1 MVEYSTTTIERQG
14 VFVDGNITY
23 DINTRVVN
31 DSLERLVCNIT
42 KVVKGKVPDGNGGM
56 VEGNEPVSIGFIS
69 FEQGRQTSQLIQD
82 ENIIQYLTR
91 FQEIYNEVM
100 GITGVQQAK
109 K

>member
-1 MVEYSTTTIERQG
+1 MVEYLTTTIEKQG

-23 DINTRVVN
+23 DISTRVVN
-31 DSLERLVCNIT
+31 DNLERLVCNIT
-42 KVVKGKVPDGNGGM
+42 KVVKGKVSDGNGGM
-56 VEGNEPVSIGFIS
+56 VEGDESVSVGFIS

-82 ENIIQYLTR
+82 ESIIQYLTR

-100 GITGVQQAK
+100 GITEAQQAK